1 MITANDIVE
10 ATAEA
15 AQHILPE
22 LVIYKNLVPQK
33 FQRPS
38 ILVEETGLKC
48 QADAIGT
55 GMLEC
60 TVRVTCLV
68 SVDPYHNSHMADLS
82 TLELALLGIFAKLYL
97 TVKNRALHV
106 ASLAG
111 RKELDFATVSAVLQW
126 DEDVSEFRPEQLLPL
141 ISTVNLKTE
150 VENHEYGNAQN

>member
-55 GMLEC
+55 VMLEC
-60 TVRVTCLV
+60 CL
-68 SVDPYHNSHMADLS
+68 
-82 TLELALLGIFAKLYL
+82 LY
-97 TVKNRALHV
+97 TSRCV
-106 ASLAG
+106 
-111 RKELDFATVSAVLQW
+111 
-126 DEDVSEFRPEQLLPL
+126 
-141 ISTVNLKTE
+141 
-150 VENHEYGNAQN
+150 